1 MAMNSKPKID
11 LDAVE
16 PPTFAWPVKIPTPRG
31 EITITFDFIAR
42 SRDELAAWTAEI
54 VARAQREWN
63 EAQQAETPADDAG
76 PFAALTPEE
85 VRASAARQTKADVDA
100 ITQIAKGWDLQHP
113 FDADHIGKLCNR
125 YPAAGQAIGR
135 AYRIAHAEGRLGN

>member
-1 MAMNSKPKID
+1 MNSKPKID

-100 ITQIAKGWDLQHP
+100 ITQIAKGWICSTRSMP
-113 FDADHIGKLCNR
+113 TTSAKLCNR